1 VKTIVLFE
9 KDMERSYAITPD
21 YVGKKIPNVWVSGFG
36 MDYNHK
42 YRNLRD
48 LVALDDEDKQQ

>member
-1 VKTIVLFE
+1 MK
-9 KDMERSYAITPD
+9 RPYAIQPD
-21 YVGKKIPNVWVSGFG
+21 YVGKKIPNVWVTGFG